1 MSDDPTSMKAILNG
15 IGKLAEGE
23 SKVSVEDVV
32 ETFGSRSYGPFLL
45 IPALIEVSPLGA
57 VPGVPTLLA
66 CIIILFA
73 LQILIGRKQIW
84 LPDFIEHRKISSG
97 RVKKAVSSLMPV
109 GRWADRWFHGRLRG
123 LTKGVFIR
131 VAAGACI
138 ALACLVP
145 MLELVPFASSAPMAA
160 IAMFGLALMVR
171 DGALLLLACA
181 IALFAAGLSY
191 SFWGWIN

>member
-1 MSDDPTSMKAILNG
+1 MSDDPTSMKAILSG
-15 IGKLAEGE
+15 IGKLAEDE

-57 VPGVPTLLA
+57 VPGVPTVLA

-84 LPDFIEHRKISSG
+84 LPDFIEHREISSG
-97 RVKKAVSSLMPV
+97 RVKKAVSSLMPLA
-109 GRWADRWFHGRLRG
+109 RWADRWFHGRLRS

-131 VAAGACI
+131 VAAAACI

-171 DGALLLLACA
+171 DGALLLFACA
-181 IALFAAGLSY
+181 IAVFAAGLSY
-191 SFWGWIN
+191 SFWGWIS